1 MKILVPVDGS
11 KNSLNA
17 VQFIG
22 SRKTLLGSE
31 PKIELLN
38 VQLPLPARACR
49 LVGQDAIQRYYE
61 DEAEKVFEPSRKIL
75 EKEGYQ
81 ASEAFT
87 VGEAA
92 PTIAKAA
99 EDIDA
104 DLIVMGSRGQSA
116 LKGLFF
122 GSVSNGVLAQSKRP
136 MLVIR
141 DELPTPAD
149 SLRVG
154 IAIDGSKYGRAA
166 VRYVLKHLPLFGT
179 QATFYL
185 INVVSDYAGAVM
197 PDMAGMALPALS
209 EEEVLELQREEF
221 NEAMDP
227 LRPLF
232 AKSAVKTKEICLV
245 GNPGDEISAFARKRK
260 LDIIGMGSHGYGR
273 FKSAVMGSVA
283 TRIAA
288 SSNVPLLVIR
298 TAS

>member
-197 PDMAGMALPALS
+197 PDMAGMALKKKCLSSSAKSSMKQWIRCVRSLPSPPLKRRKFALS
-209 EEEVLELQREEF
+209 
-221 NEAMDP
+221 
-227 LRPLF
+227 
-232 AKSAVKTKEICLV
+232 
-245 GNPGDEISAFARKRK
+245 
-260 LDIIGMGSHGYGR
+260 
-273 FKSAVMGSVA
+273 A
-283 TRIAA
+283 TRATK
-288 SSNVPLLVIR
+288 SPLLP
-298 TAS
+298 ASASLTSS

>member
-116 LKGLFF
+116 LKGLSLVLFQMVF
-122 GSVSNGVLAQSKRP
+122 WRNPSVRCWSFVTNSPPQPIVCASASPLTAQS
-136 MLVIR
+136 
-141 DELPTPAD
+141 T
-149 SLRVG
+149 
-154 IAIDGSKYGRAA
+154 A
-166 VRYVLKHLPLFGT
+166 VLQYVM
-179 QATFYL
+179 Y
-185 INVVSDYAGAVM
+185 
-197 PDMAGMALPALS
+197 
-209 EEEVLELQREEF
+209 
-221 NEAMDP
+221 
-227 LRPLF
+227 
-232 AKSAVKTKEICLV
+232 
-245 GNPGDEISAFARKRK
+245 
-260 LDIIGMGSHGYGR
+260 
-273 FKSAVMGSVA
+273 
-283 TRIAA
+283 
-288 SSNVPLLVIR
+288 
-298 TAS
+298 

>member
-1 MKILVPVDGS
+1 MKILVPVDES
-11 KNSLNA
+11 KNALNA

-116 LKGLFF
+116 LKGLFWRNP
-122 GSVSNGVLAQSKRP
+122 SVRCWSFVTNSPPQPIVCASASPLTAQS
-136 MLVIR
+136 
-141 DELPTPAD
+141 T
-149 SLRVG
+149 
-154 IAIDGSKYGRAA
+154 A
-166 VRYVLKHLPLFGT
+166 VLQYVM
-179 QATFYL
+179 Y
-185 INVVSDYAGAVM
+185 
-197 PDMAGMALPALS
+197 
-209 EEEVLELQREEF
+209 
-221 NEAMDP
+221 
-227 LRPLF
+227 
-232 AKSAVKTKEICLV
+232 
-245 GNPGDEISAFARKRK
+245 
-260 LDIIGMGSHGYGR
+260 
-273 FKSAVMGSVA
+273 
-283 TRIAA
+283 
-288 SSNVPLLVIR
+288 
-298 TAS
+298 